1 MKSVNNPIKIS
12 IRPSRLKDASRFFA
26 ILSNPNFKYLSVRV
40 KSLRDEVKWLRT
52 CPDKRRKNIEWNYA
66 ILANGLVIGAVGI
79 KINRARPHIGEIG
92 YFLEEKYWGQ
102 GLTTRAVKL
111 IEREAFTKLGISRLE
126 IVMPPENRGSERVA
140 IKNNYQ
146 KEGLLRKLDKDK
158 QGKLRDFWLY
168 AKVR

>member
-1 MKSVNNPIKIS
+1 MKSTDHPLKIS
-12 IRPSRLKDASRFFA
+12 IRYSRLKDAPRFFA
-26 ILSNPNFKYLSVRV
+26 ILSNPNFKYLSVSV
-40 KSLRDEVKWLRT
+40 KTLKDEEKWLRT

-66 ILANGLVIGAVGI
+66 ILGDGRVIGAVGI
-79 KINRARPHIGEIG
+79 KINRARPYIGEIG

-111 IEREAFTKLGISRLE
+111 VEREAFIKLGISRLE
-126 IVMPPENRGSERVA
+126 VVMRPENRGSERVA

-146 KEGLLRKLDKDK
+146 KEGLLRKFDKDK
-158 QGKLRDFWLY
+158 QGKLHDFWLY